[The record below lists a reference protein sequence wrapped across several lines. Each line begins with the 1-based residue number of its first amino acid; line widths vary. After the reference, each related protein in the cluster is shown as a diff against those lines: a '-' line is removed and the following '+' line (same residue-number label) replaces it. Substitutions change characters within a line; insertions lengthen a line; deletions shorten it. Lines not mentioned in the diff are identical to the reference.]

1 MYKTLSPVEFG
12 TPAERRGA
20 ERSTSGVKCVAWIV
34 MALCLRDC
42 SSHIKGD
49 GREQIMLVRARY
61 IVLVWAHV

>member
-1 MYKTLSPVEFG
+1 MGLTVYKTLSPVELG

-42 SSHIKGD
+42 NSHIKV
-49 GREQIMLVRARY
+49 GREYRSCSSVPDI
-61 IVLVWAHV
+61 